1 MFGHVWWPSII
12 LTPDIYLQPLF
23 LRRQGVT
30 CMSPTMLSRSGLH
43 SLIIYFTLLGKS
55 GKDRE
60 ICKLGDV
67 AYFGEFYKLGENLLL
82 Y

>member
-1 MFGHVWWPSII
+1 
-12 LTPDIYLQPLF
+12 
-23 LRRQGVT
+23 
-30 CMSPTMLSRSGLH
+30 MSPTMLSRSGLH

-67 AYFGEFYKLGENLLL
+67 ACFGEFYKLGENLLL

>member
-1 MFGHVWWPSII
+1 
-12 LTPDIYLQPLF
+12 
-23 LRRQGVT
+23 
-30 CMSPTMLSRSGLH
+30 MSPTMLSRSGLH
-43 SLIIYFTLLGKS
+43 SLIIYFTLLLA
-55 GKDRE
+55 RE